1 MFSTLPDF
9 FMGIGAFI
17 LSGIDDFVVLIFLFL
32 TTRGKAKAYLSITSG
47 TIVALSIVVLF
58 SYYIG
63 NLVADY
69 IWIMG
74 FLLISWSIYNVL
86 KNDSSEG
93 KGQMHS
99 TSLFITSAIV
109 YLVNATDDFTF
120 YSSYFASSSNKEV
133 SFVLGIYFSAV
144 ITIAIAIIL
153 SAKLKKITDLNQIKT
168 FVENKVVN
176 KLPYVVMLIIGIS
189 LIFKQWG
196 DY

>member
-1 MFSTLPDF
+1 
-9 FMGIGAFI
+9 
-17 LSGIDDFVVLIFLFL
+17 
-32 TTRGKAKAYLSITSG
+32 
-47 TIVALSIVVLF
+47 
-58 SYYIG
+58 
-63 NLVADY
+63 
-69 IWIMG
+69 MG